1 MSYNF
6 KNYNVGKIFIKMIND
21 KYKKIKNLNRN
32 NKYYIYGIH
41 SVQEALKNPKRKK
54 IFLYVTR
61 NSYQK
66 VSYEIVE
73 SKVKFK
79 ILNTKELSSLISKEI
94 THQGIIL
101 ETTPLNYDYNF
112 EELCFP
118 KSKNARLVLLDQL
131 YDPQNV
137 GAILRT
143 SEIFGIQ
150 AVITTKYQSTK
161 ETGTLAK
168 SASGALEYLPYIRIT
183 NLVNTINSLKK
194 MGYFV
199 IGLDINSKSCLEETL
214 KKIGNEPIAI
224 VLGSEGKG
232 LRELTKKNCDF
243 LSKIP
248 FKNNIFSLNVS
259 SAAAIALYLTRRKV
273 DKKT

>member
-66 VSYEIVE
+66 VSYEIIE

-79 ILNTKELSSLISKEI
+79 ILNTKELSSLISENI

-101 ETTPLNYDYNF
+101 ETNPISYDYNF
-112 EELCFP
+112 KELCFP
-118 KSKNARLVLLDQL
+118 NSKNARLVLLDQL
-131 YDPQNV
+131 SDPQNV

-143 SEIFGIQ
+143 SEIFGVQ

-161 ETGTLAK
+161 ETGTLVK
-168 SASGALEYLPYIRIT
+168 SASGALEYLPYVRIT
-183 NLVNTINSLKK
+183 NLVNAINSLKK
-194 MGYFV
+194 MGYFI
-199 IGLDINSKSCLEETL
+199 IGLDTNSKSFLEETL
-214 KKIGNEPIAI
+214 EKIGNEPIAI

-248 FKNNIFSLNVS
+248 FKNNICSLNVS
-259 SAAAIALYLTRRKV
+259 SAAAIAIYLTRRKV
-273 DKKT
+273 K